1 MTKQLES
8 LVMAKQ
14 INNIC
19 KTRYSESTIIVLFC
33 FVIFICFYL
42 LTQFLAIIYEYQFT
56 YYKSEMTFTY
66 YDIIFMMFNFFMP
79 MVLFSKLDKKHTML
93 FWNKWGTTINEN
105 DINSSESK
113 RYAKLIYYPLNTY
126 SSSFQILAGSY
137 FIVSSRNAI
146 NYETTLFLGLT
157 TSILGVLSYLWWSS
171 SKAIFQK
178 YDHIFMELH
187 CLSLGTMFLSIAFIN
202 NNYNCD
208 IYLVIAQLLY
218 LFFRR
223 YSIIRSKIGLMIV
236 YINTMSLILIVTS
249 QKVGNINLY
258 YYGLLTIIMG
268 IINKSFDKMYNIE
281 FGTALF
287 HLCAAITSIMLFEWS
302 QTMYLQ

>member
-8 LVMAKQ
+8 LVMAQQ

-19 KTRYSESTIIVLFC
+19 KTQLHESTIIVLFC
-33 FVIFICFYL
+33 FVIFNFYYW
-42 LTQFLAIIYEYQFT
+42 LTHYLATMYDDQLTNYN
-56 YYKSEMTFTY
+56 SDVTFTY
-66 YDIIFMMFNFFMP
+66 GDIIFMMLSFFIP
-79 MVLFSKLDKKHTML
+79 MVLFNTLDKKHNML
-93 FWNKWGTTINEN
+93 FWNKWGVAINES
-105 DINSSESK
+105 DINTSEIK

-137 FIVSSRNAI
+137 FIVSTRNAI
-146 NYETTLFLGLT
+146 NYETTLLLGLT

-178 YDHIFMELH
+178 YDHVFMELH
-187 CLSLGTMFLSIAFIN
+187 CLSLGTMFLSIALIN

-208 IYLVIAQLLY
+208 IYLVIGQLLY

-223 YSIIRSKIGLMIV
+223 YSIIRSKIGLMLI

-287 HLCAAITSIMLFEWS
+287 HLCAAITSIMFFEWS
-302 QTMYLQ
+302 QTMYL